1 MTDYTIDELIE
12 KTDNKYVLCEI
23 VSQQARRLK
32 EDGELTIGY
41 KAINQ
46 AIDDL
51 MNDRFGYVENLKR

>member
-23 VSQQARRLK
+23 VSQQARKLK
-32 EDGELTIGY
+32 ESGEMTIGY

-51 MNDRFGYVENLKR
+51 MNDRFNYVENLKR